1 MDDDSIILHSYPVK
15 VNGYDN
21 LMVLSSSCLHF
32 ENISTIGIQCI
43 QCIQCNYT
51 DKIITVYEK
60 PLGSKSWKEKQF
72 ENIKHSDVIDV
83 NDKGE
88 RWEGDSLN
96 GLPFGYGCYYDSQNN
111 IIYHGFMCEFMKI
124 GKGTTFYPDTGCVEY
139 NGNFYKNL
147 KHGYGTLYDK
157 MRNIVYCGNWVLD
170 QPKSTNTIQYIDKEM
185 DLNIIHYGIE
195 RIMICDNFQ
204 TSMKSFCLIDYN
216 NLYELHIGDN
226 CLSSIRTFQIERCDS
241 LYSIEI
247 GKRTCIQSEEEEEWN
262 QLVKDGDLRIAKCPE
277 LSVIIIGDCSF
288 GDYASSFILYSIH
301 SYYYYQ
307 LYRLNK
313 LINIT
318 Y

>member
-1 MDDDSIILHSYPVK
+1 MGNKYSTSEFIKNMYSLVMTKITMKQARFIRRPIYIRGKKSRT
-15 VNGYDN
+15 GCRN
-21 LMVLSSSCLHF
+21 LTTGRFCRFDL
-32 ENISTIGIQCI
+32 
-43 QCIQCNYT
+43 
-51 DKIITVYEK
+51 
-60 PLGSKSWKEKQF
+60 
-72 ENIKHSDVIDV
+72 
-83 NDKGE
+83 
-88 RWEGDSLN
+88 EGD
-96 GLPFGYGCYYDSQNN
+96 
-111 IIYHGFMCEFMKI
+111 K
-124 GKGTTFYPDTGCVEY
+124 
-139 NGNFYKNL
+139 
-147 KHGYGTLYDK
+147 
-157 MRNIVYCGNWVLD
+157 
-170 QPKSTNTIQYIDKEM
+170 
-185 DLNIIHYGIE
+185 
-195 RIMICDNFQ
+195 Q
-204 TSMKSFCLIDYN
+204 T
-216 NLYELHIGDN
+216 LHIGDN